1 MKLSRHAITVLTRQ
15 YKSVLLKCALINA
28 GLFLAVAPAMAEVTR
43 VVVEPG
49 DSATISD
56 PISGLD
62 NSALTGGAAQNSGEL
77 TVNEEINFSNNTAHA
92 GGAIYSTGSQLTVGD
107 SVMFIGNKTGG
118 ETPDAGAAIYAMGNE
133 TPTNVIIGDSVQFV
147 NNASAQKAG
156 AIFLEDANLTI
167 GDSVL
172 FKGNSSVANAGVLYN
187 WNYLA
192 SDAQTTIGDE
202 AQFLNNTAGTNG
214 GVIAN
219 YDGKITLGELA
230 TFSTNKAG
238 GNGGAVLNSNYL
250 GTSVMTIAD
259 GATFENN
266 VAEGLG
272 GAVYNTGDLTINGS
286 AEFSGNMDST
296 GANDIYNLGKLTL
309 NATTADDVIAL
320 EGGISGD
327 ATNKGTTNISG
338 EGSVVVSNTLTNQNV
353 NNAGNL
359 QLDGASLEGTEITG
373 DGSLTVIG
381 DSSLEGDITLEQEL
395 TVNKG
400 QELDVS
406 YATVTSTTGYGD
418 FLNDGVLNIDNSDVQ
433 VDIWNHEKSFLN
445 ITDSTIQGTVRNAGV
460 MYSDPTTYSGDVYNS
475 GLATF
480 DADTFDSTAALIN
493 TGVANLENGVTFE
506 SGATIEMA
514 GTTNLVSGVTH
525 FNDTTNENT
534 INLANGANFDGTLK
548 GGMLNTQNGAIDNIL
563 GSIDGVDVALD
574 VNTTSLTADT
584 FAGATN
590 STIKSVN
597 VNGSYGTYSPTD
609 TKTIA
614 LGSGLTLA
622 DDAEINGGYYT
633 KVESDDAGNL
643 VFSDKLVNTSAIQGT
658 GDATT
663 PAGDVV
669 LGSVAA
675 TTTVGAS
682 KAQIALDNTAE
693 TATITAKNGV
703 NITGNTSVKGTLTTT
718 GSATIGKK
726 LSVAGGLFNVTSSGG
741 IVVGGS
747 DQNFVVEGDGDV
759 TTKGDVTAAGKLSAA
774 NGLFNVTSSGGI
786 VVGGSDQNFVVE
798 GDGDIISKGTLSVAD
813 GKFTVDGNGVVT
825 AQGLKLDGATITGI
839 TTSTEMAAL
848 LADPTTASDANLVTE
863 KALVSGISTVIA
875 QKEQWAQGLLGV
887 DTTQG
892 TNNQLQNALNTLGTT
907 DGKGNNISATTVA
920 GALHELDVEKA
931 GLDQNNVFTGQN
943 TFANA
948 NGITIANG
956 TDPAAAD
963 YAKTNLRATAD
974 GLAIDT
980 GLSVDGALTTT
991 GNALVGGALGVNGD
1005 TTLNGQLVVAN
1016 QKATVLTGTLGVDGD
1031 TTLNGQLVVA
1041 NQKATVLTGTLGVD
1055 GDTTLNGQLVV
1066 ANQKATVLT
1075 GTLGVDGATT
1085 LNNTL
1090 TVKGVTALSDTNG
1103 MQFGAGQNVNAI
1115 DATEAGLTDK
1125 SATTLATVTT
1135 VLSSAQNADFT
1146 PAATSLTATRI
1157 GAAINQLNGNMHDVL
1172 GNVYSS
1178 TGAYDLSALNGNGFV
1193 TAGIVDDLTKDLNAY
1208 ASNIATA
1215 FGGSFD
1221 DTTGVWSSG
1230 VTAKTSANYTGS
1242 VASTTVAGAMDTLA
1256 QVTYNIGTATNAT
1269 YGNIA
1274 SDNTVNANLD
1284 ALDAAIG
1291 DRSFAT
1297 TTYVAPNDDLST
1309 AVTKLDKELH
1319 TVNHDVRKLRHDM
1332 DRGLASV
1339 AALSA
1344 LVPNA
1349 RGTGNTS
1356 LSVGTGYYNGHSAF
1370 ALGGAHWFTDN
1381 LMVNIGAAASMG
1393 HTRDMTYRAGVSYS
1407 F

>member
-15 YKSVLLKCALINA
+15 YRSVLLKCALINA
-28 GLFLAVAPAMAEVTR
+28 GLFLAVAPAMAENTR

-49 DSATISD
+49 SSATISE
-56 PISGLD
+56 SL
-62 NSALTGGAAQNSGEL
+62 SALSNPTLTGGAAQNSGEL
-77 TVNEEINFSNNTAHA
+77 TVNEDLNFSNNTAHA

-118 ETPDAGAAIYAMGNE
+118 ATPDAGAAIYAMGNA
-133 TPTNVIIGDSVQFV
+133 TPTNVTIGNNVEFK

-172 FKGNSSVANAGVLYN
+172 FKGNSSVENAGVLYN

-219 YDGKITLGELA
+219 YDGNMTIGESA

-259 GATFENN
+259 GATFANN

-309 NATTADDVIAL
+309 NATTANDVIAL

-327 ATNKGTTNISG
+327 ADNKGTTNISG
-338 EGSVVVSNTLTNQNV
+338 EGAVVVSNTLTNQNV
-353 NNAGNL
+353 KNDGKL

-395 TVNKG
+395 TIDEG
-400 QELDVS
+400 QKLDVS
-406 YATVTSTTGYGD
+406 YATVTSTTNNGAFYNAG
-418 FLNDGVLNIDNSDVQ
+418 GVLSFDTSDVS
-433 VDIWNHEKSFLN
+433 VDIFNEEDSVLN
-445 ITDSTIQGTVRNAGV
+445 ITDSTIGGDVYNDGI
-460 MYSDPTTYSGDVYNS
+460 MYSDPTTYSGTVDNT

-480 DADTFDSTAALIN
+480 DADTFASTAELKN
-493 TGVANLENGVTFE
+493 SGVANLENGVTFE
-506 SGATIEMA
+506 SGATITGT
-514 GTTNLVSGVTH
+514 GTTNLVSGITH
-525 FNDTTNENT
+525 FNDTENT
-534 INLANGANFDGTLK
+534 NIINLANGANFDGTLN

-563 GSIDGVDVALD
+563 GSIEDVEVSLD
-574 VNTTSLTADT
+574 VNTTSSTADK

-597 VNGSYGTYSPTD
+597 VSGSYGTYSPTE

-614 LGSGLTLA
+614 VGGDLTLA

-633 KVESDDAGNL
+633 KVESDGAGNL

-741 IVVGGS
+741 IVVGGA
-747 DQNFVVEGDGDV
+747 DQNFIVEGDGDV
-759 TTKGDVTAAGKLSAA
+759 KTKGDITAAGELYAA
-774 NGLFNVTSSGGI
+774 DNKFHVTSTGGI
-786 VVGGSDQNFVVE
+786 VAAG
-798 GDGDIISKGTLSVAD
+798 
-813 GKFTVDGNGVVT
+813 GKFIADQNGVVT

-892 TNNQLQNALNTLGTT
+892 TDNQLQNALNTLGTT

-931 GLDQNNVFTGQN
+931 GLAQDNVFTGQN

-948 NGITIANG
+948 NGIKIANG

-963 YAKTNLRATAD
+963 YAETNLRATAD

-991 GNALVGGALGVNGD
+991 GAATIGD
-1005 TTLNGQLVVAN
+1005 
-1016 QKATVLTGTLGVDGD
+1016 K
-1031 TTLNGQLVVA
+1031 
-1041 NQKATVLTGTLGVD
+1041 
-1055 GDTTLNGQLVV
+1055 
-1066 ANQKATVLT
+1066 
-1075 GTLGVDGATT
+1075 
-1085 LNNTL
+1085 L
-1090 TVKGVTALSDTNG
+1090 TVKAGGADITGTTTTTGGLYAAKDSNGVF
-1103 MQFGAGQNVNAI
+1103 QFQVGS
-1115 DATEAGLTDK
+1115 T
-1125 SATTLATVTT
+1125 
-1135 VLSSAQNADFT
+1135 
-1146 PAATSLTATRI
+1146 
-1157 GAAINQLNGNMHDVL
+1157 
-1172 GNVYSS
+1172 GNVYVGVDKFTVDATDGSMS
-1178 TGAYDLSALNGNGFV
+1178 AADGKFTVDGNGNANALNITAQGDLGVQGSSWLKDTHVNGAFEVSGQSYLHNTSV
-1193 TAGIVDDLTKDLNAY
+1193 TGDLAVTGTTKTTALTFDGTSYVAAMDQGIAALTSGTVDDQAKRTMATNATV
-1208 ASNIATA
+1208 AKTVGNLAA
-1215 FGGSFD
+1215 LENKH
-1221 DTTGVWSSG
+1221 G
-1230 VTAKTSANYTGS
+1230 VTS
-1242 VASTTVAGAMDTLA
+1242 VADIASAIDSLATNIETATGGTFTADKWTGTVTGTKAVNYA
-1256 QVTYNIGTATNAT
+1256 QGVEYNDLLSSIDQISSNIGTATNAT